1 MTAITADTASVSVDF
16 VAPMPGLRPHTS
28 FSLDPIGG
36 AEGLYA
42 LRATDA
48 DVRLFLLDPV
58 FNDYDYAPRISAGVR
73 ADLGAAEDG
82 DLRVLIVSNPSDD
95 GVYVN
100 LRAPIVLDPAT
111 GRALQIIL
119 DDEEYPIRVRLDG

>member
-1 MTAITADTASVSVDF
+1 MTAITADTAGIAVDF

-28 FSLDPIGG
+28 FSLAPIAG
-36 AEGLYA
+36 ADGLSA

-58 FNDYDYAPRISAGVR
+58 FNDYDYAPPVSAGMR
-73 ADLGAAEDG
+73 SDLGVGEG
-82 DLRVLIVSNPSDD
+82 DDVRILIVANPSDD

-100 LRAPIVLDPAT
+100 LRAPIVLDPAS

>member
-1 MTAITADTASVSVDF
+1 LEPIAGAD
-16 VAPMPGLRPHTS
+16 
-28 FSLDPIGG
+28 
-36 AEGLYA
+36 GLYA

-58 FNDYDYAPRISAGVR
+58 FSDYDYAPRVSAGVR
-73 ADLGAAEDG
+73 SDLGVGGAG
-82 DLRVLIVSNPSDD
+82 DVRILIVANPSDD

-100 LRAPIVLDPAT
+100 LRAPIVLDPAS